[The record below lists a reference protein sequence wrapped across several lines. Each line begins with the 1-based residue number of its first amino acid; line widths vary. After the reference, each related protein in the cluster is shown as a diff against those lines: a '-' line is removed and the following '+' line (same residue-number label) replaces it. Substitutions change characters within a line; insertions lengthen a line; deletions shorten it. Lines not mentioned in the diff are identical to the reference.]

1 MFTKYIFHKNQ
12 KFAPQMGV
20 KKIISKSENENF
32 EILFELGIIGTELNF
47 WIQINVQNRKILI
60 FEWVRSKKT
69 IFEYYN
75 EKRQFLSTIM
85 KFIQR

>member
-1 MFTKYIFHKNQ
+1 MFIKYIFHKNQ

-47 WIQINVQNRKILI
+47 
-60 FEWVRSKKT
+60 
-69 IFEYYN
+69 
-75 EKRQFLSTIM
+75 
-85 KFIQR
+85 